1 MGKDKAGRWQYRYH
15 PRFRQ
20 RQERRK
26 FKKLVD
32 FADALPRMRKRV
44 ARDIRAPGLG
54 RDKVMA
60 CAIRV
65 LSTCFMRPGSDEYA
79 RRHKHYGLTTILD
92 RHVTVK
98 GDLVTFDYPGKSG
111 QQQHRE
117 IRDRSVARIVRQMR
131 KLPGKELFRFL
142 ADDGAVV
149 DVKREHLNAYIQDVM
164 GPDFTAKDFRTWAGT
179 LICAC
184 ALARVAED
192 APEVI
197 AAAPKK
203 EVRKRVVEAVKETAA
218 ELGNTPAVCKSSY
231 IEPSVLSSFEKGEV
245 VEKYF
250 EKVEE
255 LVEHE
260 KPTLAEPEKALK
272 EPARGER
279 RAGLS
284 ATPRGSAP
292 GRADARPG
300 GRPGPSGHDRP
311 DRRLPGP
318 RANVL
323 GLARSPAPRC
333 PGASRPTEAS
343 TGDQVQVPLREG
355 DGDALL
361 LEDPADLRPQL
372 ARHPAPD
379 VGRGPDQ
386 KLEVERAVAE
396 PGEEGQRLGE
406 LDHLGVRAGDLRAG
420 ASAPSPAACRRRRP
434 RRCLR
439 GAGDR
444 TASS

>member
-1 MGKDKAGRWQYRYH
+1 MTALEKLQRDGLRRVRAGKGFTFRTAGGAPAPASQLPRIRKLAIPPAWTDVHVAPSASAKLQAVGRDKAGRWQYRYH

-20 RQERRK
+20 RQEQRK
-26 FKKLVD
+26 FRKLVD

-65 LSTCFMRPGSDEYA
+65 LSTCFMRPGSVEYA

-98 GDLVTFDYPGKSG
+98 GDRVRFDYPGKSG
-111 QQQHRE
+111 QRQHRE

-164 GPDFTAKDFRTWAGT
+164 GPEFTAKDFRTWAGT

-192 APEVI
+192 DRKLV
-197 AAAPKK
+197 AAAPKA
-203 EVRKRVVEAVKETAA
+203 VRKKVVEAVKETAA

-260 KPTLAEPEKALK
+260 KPTLTAPEKALK
-272 EPARGER
+272 QLLEASAEPA
-279 RAGLS
+279 
-284 ATPRGSAP
+284 
-292 GRADARPG
+292 
-300 GRPGPSGHDRP
+300 
-311 DRRLPGP
+311 
-318 RANVL
+318 
-323 GLARSPAPRC
+323 
-333 PGASRPTEAS
+333 
-343 TGDQVQVPLREG
+343 
-355 DGDALL
+355 
-361 LEDPADLRPQL
+361 
-372 ARHPAPD
+372 
-379 VGRGPDQ
+379 
-386 KLEVERAVAE
+386 
-396 PGEEGQRLGE
+396 
-406 LDHLGVRAGDLRAG
+406 
-420 ASAPSPAACRRRRP
+420 
-434 RRCLR
+434 
-439 GAGDR
+439 
-444 TASS
+444 